1 MRLLH
6 NDQQHSRR
14 GTDGF
19 LKQNVF
25 SDGQKEEGKK
35 DFCERE
41 RRAERGNERKLNQT
55 DIWGWIDCKRK
66 TPNKKENHEHAPMYQ
81 TMNEQDTS

>member
-41 RRAERGNERKLNQT
+41 RRAERGNERK
-55 DIWGWIDCKRK
+55 KRED
-66 TPNKKENHEHAPMYQ
+66 N
-81 TMNEQDTS
+81 